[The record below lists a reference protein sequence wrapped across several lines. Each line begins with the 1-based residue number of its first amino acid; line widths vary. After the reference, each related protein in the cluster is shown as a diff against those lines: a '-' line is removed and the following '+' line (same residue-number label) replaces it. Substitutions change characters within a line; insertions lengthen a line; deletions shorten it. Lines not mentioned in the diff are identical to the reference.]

1 MFFLCIIISIL
12 CYENFIYSSNFGL
25 LTFRSIN
32 DTAFQLSLKN
42 IHDQF
47 YNLQLHKLIS
57 MNDYGYG
64 WIYWF
69 PMSLITYPFY
79 LLDKYYDIAWP
90 LIVIPRQISLFF
102 NCLTLVYLSKL
113 FRLFNFDKISSSVA
127 LLCFTLLPYFGF
139 LSLEFST
146 ANSIL
151 FFSVL
156 SFYLACL
163 EYRNEKK
170 LQKSLIALSIAGGIK
185 LSGLFVAPLVF
196 LILFSCRSV
205 KNNYKDFLIKVFCFV
220 LLVIFFTNPT
230 IFFFVLTPFK
240 FLGGEEIHSAL
251 LNYFSSMKLFL
262 RNSTLAPV
270 ESNNLEGFIF
280 GVFCNYHIFTVF
292 IILFIGYIL
301 LLYKKIKNKL
311 FLLVFSFFSFLP
323 IFYLFANVN
332 NRVNAGCYFTS
343 ISFIFFLGLQSFHKS
358 IKNIILF
365 SILSLIVWSLI
376 AENLLKHSYVNPF
389 AYFIK
394 AANNKDNLIS
404 SERIKTCLKLPNT
417 NNLKLSFALDY
428 QIPTELNPR
437 QYPSSCFVY
446 IYSNLSSSTSC
457 SSKFDYFILD
467 MSSPVF
473 FNDIEFNSFL
483 SSQDKRLNNDFLNDR
498 MYKNRIVNGHEF
510 NGSKYNLLCSVD
522 NFNVYKIEP

>member
-1 MFFLCIIISIL
+1 
-12 CYENFIYSSNFGL
+12 
-25 LTFRSIN
+25 
-32 DTAFQLSLKN
+32 
-42 IHDQF
+42 
-47 YNLQLHKLIS
+47 

-69 PMSLITYPFY
+69 SMSIITYPFY
-79 LLDKYYDIAWP
+79 LLNKFYDIAWP
-90 LIVIPRQISLFF
+90 LIVIPRQISLFL
-102 NCLTLVYLSKL
+102 NCLTLIYLSKL
-113 FRLFNFDKISSSVA
+113 FRLFNFDKISSSVS
-127 LLCFTLLPYFGF
+127 LLCFSLLPFFGY

-151 FFSVL
+151 LFSAL

-163 EYRNEKK
+163 EYRNEQK
-170 LQKSLIALSIAGGIK
+170 LQKSLISLSIAGGIK
-185 LSGLFVAPLVF
+185 LSGLFIAPLVF
-196 LILFSCRSV
+196 LILFSCKSV
-205 KNNYKDFLIKVFCFV
+205 KKNYKDFLIKVFYFTLAV
-220 LLVIFFTNPT
+220 VFFTNPT
-230 IFFFVLTPFK
+230 IFFYVLTPFK
-240 FLGGEEIHSAL
+240 FLGGEEINSAL
-251 LNYFSSMKLFL
+251 INYFSSMKLFL

-270 ESNNLEGFIF
+270 VSNNLESFIS
-280 GVFCNYHIFTVF
+280 GVFCNYYVFTVF

-301 LLYKKIKNKL
+301 LLFKNIKNRL
-311 FLLVFSFFSFLP
+311 FLLAFLFFSFLP
-323 IFYLFANVN
+323 LFYLFANVN

-358 IKNIILF
+358 IKNIMLF

-376 AENLLKHSYVNPF
+376 SENLLKHSYINPF

-394 AANNKDNLIS
+394 AASNKDNLIK
-404 SERIKTCLKLPNT
+404 SERIKTCLQLPNV
-417 NNLKLSFALDY
+417 NNLKLSFALDF

-437 QYPSSCFVY
+437 QYPSSCFAY
-446 IYSNLSSSTSC
+446 IYSNLSPSILC

-473 FNDIEFNSFL
+473 LNDIEFNSFL

-498 MYKNRIVNGHEF
+498 MYKNRIVNDHVF

-522 NFNVYKIEP
+522 NINVYKLEP